1 MNFNRKKLKILR
13 RVKKVILAQHFTLLP
28 QNILTC
34 FIVANIN
41 LKRVFNLEVVIRRFD
56 FTLIDKAMGNR
67 SFSYGN
73 FDQAFVMKRTWL
85 KITPEIAKMLEYIF
99 NLKILNKVGAR
110 WC

>member
-1 MNFNRKKLKILR
+1 
-13 RVKKVILAQHFTLLP
+13 
-28 QNILTC
+28 
-34 FIVANIN
+34 
-41 LKRVFNLEVVIRRFD
+41 
-56 FTLIDKAMGNR
+56 MGNR